1 MAKVITSAE
10 ICENA
15 KMARDMALAGAYQL
29 FLKSIKYQS
38 CVHLIARTIFTT
50 ALLFVLLG
58 NYDGASIYYEALI
71 PSMQRFTA
79 NISDPM
85 RKGKWTMVWKIPLK
99 FLFSFELANYRPL
112 TIPFRFNNKL
122 TKNINS

>member
-15 KMARDMALAGAYQL
+15 KMARDMALAGKFSAT
-29 FLKSIKYQS
+29 FLNASEDIKLRVDFY
-38 CVHLIARTIFTT
+38 A
-50 ALLFVLLG
+50 G

-71 PSMQRFTA
+71 PSLQRFTA

-85 RKGKWTMVWKIPLK
+85 RKGKWTMVRKMLSK
-99 FLFSFELANYRPL
+99 F
-112 TIPFRFNNKL
+112 
-122 TKNINS
+122 

>member
-15 KMARDMALAGAYQL
+15 KMARDMALAGEFNTIYLYMQSDDIKQHINTL
-29 FLKSIKYQS
+29 PYIFLN
-38 CVHLIARTIFTT
+38 HT
-50 ALLFVLLG
+50 G

-71 PSMQRFTA
+71 PSLQRFTA

-85 RKGKWTMVWKIPLK
+85 RKGKWTMV
-99 FLFSFELANYRPL
+99 
-112 TIPFRFNNKL
+112 
-122 TKNINS
+122 